1 MGNFNLSIIL
11 MANLNTKLNQT
22 NTYDAIVVGSG
33 MSGSWS
39 AKELSE
45 KGLKTLVLEKGR
57 MVNHIEDYPT
67 MNYDHWDQ
75 EHRGDLT
82 VEDRKKHHIQIR
94 SGFVGED
101 TKHFY
106 TNDLDNPYQEVQPF
120 DWIRGHQTGGRTLIW
135 GKQTYRWSD
144 LDFEANARE
153 GIAVDWPIRY
163 KDIAPWYSYVEKF
176 VGISGEKLGLSHLPD
191 GEFQPVMPL
200 NCLETHF
207 KEKVMGKF
215 KGRHV
220 TSGRVAHLTAPTEEQ
235 LKMGRGKCMNRNRCS
250 RGCPYGA
257 YFSANAVTLPAA
269 NNTGNFTIRPNSV
282 VSEVLYDSVTQKA
295 TGVKVIDT
303 ETLEEHIFKAKIIF
317 LNASAMTTAQIL
329 LNSKSD
335 RFPNGMG
342 NDSGELGH
350 NIMDH
355 HYHVG
360 AMGDY
365 AGMEDQYYKG
375 RRPNGIFIPKYVN
388 IDEKSKNANFLR
400 GYDYQGSAFRN
411 NWGRGSD
418 AVGIGGDFKESLY
431 KPGGWSMALMG
442 FGEVLP
448 YHENKM
454 TLDFSKKDKWGVPQ
468 IVFDAGFK
476 KNELEMRKQIK
487 ADAVEMLETAGFKNI
502 VSFDNSGGMG
512 VGVHEMGTA
521 RMGLDPK
528 TSVLN
533 GNNQIHAVKNVFV
546 TDGACMTSS
555 NCVNPSITYMALS
568 ARAANFAVEE
578 LNKKNL

>member
-1 MGNFNLSIIL
+1 
-11 MANLNTKLNQT
+11 MANLNTTLNKT
-22 NTYDAIVVGSG
+22 NAYDAIVIGSG
-33 MSGSWS
+33 MSGSWA

-57 MVNHIEDYPT
+57 MVNHIVDYPT
-67 MNYDHWDQ
+67 MMQDPWDK
-75 EHRGDLT
+75 EHRGSLT
-82 VEDRKKHHIQIR
+82 PEERERHHIQIR
-94 SGFVGED
+94 SGFVGSD

-106 TNDLDNPYQEVQPF
+106 TNDQENPYQEIQPF
-120 DWIRGHQTGGRTLIW
+120 DWIRGNQIGGRSLLW
-135 GKQTYRWSD
+135 GKHTYRWSD
-144 LDFEANARE
+144 YDFEANARE

-191 GEFQPVMPL
+191 GEFQPPFPL
-200 NCLETHF
+200 NCLEKSF
-207 KEKVMGKF
+207 KESIQGKF
-215 KGRHV
+215 KDRYV
-220 TSGRVAHLTAPTEEQ
+220 TTGRVAHLTEPTEEQ
-235 LKMGRGKCMNRNRCS
+235 LALGRGKCQTRNRCS

-257 YFSANAVTLPAA
+257 YFSANSATLPAA
-269 NNTGNFTIRPNSV
+269 NNTGNFVIRPNSV
-282 VSEVLYDSVTQKA
+282 AAEILFDPKTQLA
-295 TGVKVIDT
+295 TGVKVIDS
-303 ETLEEHIFKAKIIF
+303 ETMEEHIFTAKIIF
-317 LNASAMTTAQIL
+317 SCASAMATAQIL
-329 LNSKSD
+329 LNSTSE

-360 AMGDY
+360 AMGDFD
-365 AGMEDQYYKG
+365 GLEEDYYKG
-375 RRPNGIFIPKYVN
+375 RKPVGIFIPKYVN
-388 IDEKSKNANFLR
+388 IDKASQNKSFLR
-400 GYDYQGSAFRN
+400 GYDYQGGSGRA
-411 NWGRGSD
+411 NWGRGTD
-418 AVGIGGDFKESLY
+418 AVGVGADFKESLY
-431 KPGGWSMALMG
+431 KPGPWNMSLMG

-454 TLDFSKKDKWGVPQ
+454 HLDKTKTDKWGIPQ

-476 KNELEMRKQIK
+476 KNEIEMRKQIK
-487 ADAVEMLETAGFKNI
+487 ADAVEMLEIAGFKNI
-502 VSFDNSGGMG
+502 QSFDHSGGMG

-521 RMGLDPK
+521 RMGRDPK

-533 GNNQIHAVKNVFV
+533 GNNQLHSVKNVFV

-555 NCVNPSITYMALS
+555 NCVNPSITYMALT

>member
-1 MGNFNLSIIL
+1 
-11 MANLNTKLNQT
+11 MANLNIKLNKT

-33 MSGSWS
+33 MSGSWA

-67 MNYDHWDQ
+67 MNQDPWDKD
-75 EHRGDLT
+75 HRGALT
-82 VEDRKKHHIQIR
+82 AEDRKKHHIQIR

-101 TKHFY
+101 TKHFW
-106 TNDLDNPYQEVQPF
+106 TNDLENPYQEIQPF
-120 DWIRGHQTGGRTLIW
+120 DWIRGHQTGGRSLLW
-135 GKQTYRWSD
+135 GKHTYRWSEH
-144 LDFEANARE
+144 DFEANARE
-153 GIAVDWPIRY
+153 GIAIDWPIRY

-176 VGISGEKLGLSHLPD
+176 IGVSGEKLGLSHLPD
-191 GEFQPVMPL
+191 GEFQPMFPL
-200 NCLETHF
+200 NCLESHF
-207 KEKVMGKF
+207 KQQIQTKF
-215 KGRHV
+215 KGRYV
-220 TSGRVAHLTAPTEEQ
+220 TSGRVAHLTEPTEEQ
-235 LKMGRGKCMNRNRCS
+235 LKQGRGKCQNRNRCS

-257 YFSANAVTLPAA
+257 YFSANASTLPAA
-269 NNTGNFTIRPNSV
+269 NATGNFVIRPHSV
-282 VSEVLYDSVTQKA
+282 VKEVLYNSQTAKA
-295 TGVKVIDT
+295 TGVVVIDA
-303 ETLEEHIFKAKIIF
+303 ETMEEHTFKAKIIF
-317 LNASAMTTAQIL
+317 LNASAMATAQIL
-329 LNSKSD
+329 LNSKSA

-365 AGMEDQYYKG
+365 DGMEEDYYKG
-375 RRPNGIFIPKYVN
+375 RKPVGIFIPRYVN
-388 IDEKSKNANFLR
+388 LDAATQNKDFLR
-400 GYDYQGSAFRN
+400 GFDYQGASGRN
-411 NWGRGSD
+411 SWGRGED
-418 AVGIGGDFKESLY
+418 EVGVGADFKDALY
-431 KPGGWSMALMG
+431 KPGGWNMSLMG

-454 TLDFSKKDKWGVPQ
+454 HLDYSKTDKWGMPQ

-476 KNELEMRKQIK
+476 ENEMEMRKKIK
-487 ADAVEMLETAGFKNI
+487 ADAVEMLEQSGFKNI
-502 VSFDNSGGMG
+502 RSFDNSGGMG

-521 RMGLDPK
+521 RMGRDPK

-533 GNNQIHAVKNVFV
+533 GNNQLHDVKNVFI

-555 NCVNPSITYMALS
+555 NCVNPSITYMALT
-568 ARAANFAVEE
+568 ARAANFAIDE
-578 LNKKNL
+578 LNNKNL

>member
-1 MGNFNLSIIL
+1 
-11 MANLNTKLNQT
+11 MANLNTKLNKT

-33 MSGSWS
+33 MSGSWA

-57 MVNHIEDYPT
+57 MVNHLEDYPT
-67 MNYDHWDQ
+67 MNQDPWDK
-75 EHRGDLT
+75 EHRGALT
-82 VEDRKKHHIQIR
+82 VEDKKKHHIQIR

-101 TKHFY
+101 TKHFW
-106 TNDLDNPYQEVQPF
+106 TNDLDNPYQETQPF
-120 DWIRGHQTGGRTLIW
+120 DWIRGHQTGGRSLLW
-135 GKQTYRWSD
+135 GKHTYRWSEH
-144 LDFEANARE
+144 DFEANARE

-191 GEFQPVMPL
+191 GEFQPPFPL
-200 NCLETHF
+200 NCLEDHF
-207 KEKVMGKF
+207 KAQIQSKF
-215 KGRHV
+215 KGRYV
-220 TSGRVAHLTAPTEEQ
+220 TSGRVAHLTEPTEEQ
-235 LKMGRGKCMNRNRCS
+235 LKLGRGKCQNRNRCS
-250 RGCPYGA
+250 RGCPFGA
-257 YFSANAVTLPAA
+257 YFSVNSSTLPAA
-269 NNTGNFTIRPNSV
+269 NNTGNFVIRPHSV
-282 VSEVLYDSVTQKA
+282 VKQILFDNQTQKA
-295 TGVKVIDT
+295 TGVVVIDAQ
-303 ETLEEHIFKAKIIF
+303 TLEEHTFKAKIIF
-317 LNASAMTTAQIL
+317 LNASAMSTAQIL
-329 LNSKSD
+329 MNSKSE

-360 AMGDY
+360 AMGDFD
-365 AGMEDQYYKG
+365 GMEEDYYKG
-375 RRPNGIFIPKYVN
+375 RKPVGIFIPKYVN
-388 IDEKSKNANFLR
+388 LDAKTQNKNFLR
-400 GYDYQGSAFRN
+400 GYDYQGASGRA
-411 NWGRGSD
+411 NWGRGED
-418 AVGIGGDFKESLY
+418 EVGIGADFKDSLY
-431 KPGGWSMALMG
+431 KPGGWNMSLMG

-454 TLDFSKKDKWGVPQ
+454 HLDFTKTDKWGMAQ

-487 ADAVEMLETAGFKNI
+487 ADAVEMLEASGFKN
-502 VSFDNSGGMG
+502 VKSFDNSGGMG

-521 RMGLDPK
+521 RMGRNPK

-533 GNNQIHAVKNVFV
+533 GNNQLHGVKNVFI

-555 NCVNPSITYMALS
+555 SCVNPSITYMALT
-568 ARAANFAVEE
+568 ARAANYAVDE
-578 LNKKNL
+578 LNKQNL